1 MIDFVKN
8 LLGDG
13 FDPTAL
19 LPDLWA
25 IFGSLDVALRVVVLA
40 GPLCLL
46 GLGLLYLLAPPAE
59 ANHVFGYR
67 HFWGMSSVEAW
78 RFTQKTAGLV
88 WTGLGLGMTVA
99 MSFICNSYRDMA
111 WEAMLFSAL
120 ISVVAELLLVFLST
134 LLINALVILH
144 FDRKGTRR
152 STREEQT
159 I

>member
-46 GLGLLYLLAPPAE
+46 GLGLLYLLAAPKQ
-59 ANHVFGYR
+59 ANHLLGYR
-67 HFWGMSSVEAW
+67 LFWGMASEESW
-78 RFTQKTAGLV
+78 QYTQKTAGLV
-88 WTGLGLGMTVA
+88 WLFLGLGMTVA
-99 MSFICNSYRDMA
+99 MAFICNCYRDMA
-111 WEAMLFSAL
+111 WEAMLLSAL
-120 ISVVAELLLVFLST
+120 ISVLVELLLVFVSK
-134 LLINALVILH
+134 LLINALVVLR
-144 FDRKGTRR
+144 FDIQGSRRK
-152 STREEQT
+152 EQNNA
-159 I
+159 

>member
-1 MIDFVKN
+1 MIDFFKS
-8 LLGDG
+8 LLSD
-13 FDPTAL
+13 FDPLML
-19 LPDLWA
+19 LPDLTA
-25 IFGSLDVALRVVVLA
+25 MLQKLDVALRVVVLA

-78 RFTQKTAGLV
+78 QFTQKAAGLV
-88 WTGLGLGMTVA
+88 WTGLGLAMTVA
-99 MSFICNSYRDMA
+99 MAFICNAYRDMA

-120 ISVVAELLLVFLST
+120 TSVIVELLLVFVST
-134 LLINALVILH
+134 LLINALVILQ

-152 STREEQT
+152 STKE
-159 I
+159 

>member
-1 MIDFVKN
+1 MDFLKG
-8 LLGDG
+8 LLGNA
-13 FDPTAL
+13 DPAAM
-19 LPDLWA
+19 LPDLGA
-25 IFGSLDVALRVVVLA
+25 IFDKLDVALRVVVLA

-46 GLGLLYLLAPPAE
+46 GLGLLYLLSPPDE
-59 ANHVFGYR
+59 ANHLFGYR
-67 HFWGMSSVEAW
+67 MFWGMSSVEAW
-78 RFTQKTAGLV
+78 QYTQKTAGLV
-88 WTGLGLGMTVA
+88 WLALGLGMTVSMA
-99 MSFICNSYRDMA
+99 FICNSYREMA